1 MLGHS
6 ESRKIAEFSRVE
18 IGLDQLVEGPSQE
31 MLAGTSSLPKID
43 FIIRQWEQSNRPI
56 FWIDPDARVCRH
68 PLLPQAIGCDFAVH
82 RRSSGEMEP
91 GVMFFHQTEA
101 ARALLDIWQR
111 LSRDHAN
118 LPESFL
124 LDQAWIL
131 VSSQRQLETA
141 WLPDTYWHPAGLAAS
156 HRNGVVLYDPVCR
169 PQSPLEYFTLPFQPR
184 ERCRAQQPCAK
195 GGKVLLACL
204 RPRPSSTAG

>member
-1 MLGHS
+1 
-6 ESRKIAEFSRVE
+6 
-18 IGLDQLVEGPSQE
+18 
-31 MLAGTSSLPKID
+31 
-43 FIIRQWEQSNRPI
+43 
-56 FWIDPDARVCRH
+56 
-68 PLLPQAIGCDFAVH
+68 
-82 RRSSGEMEP
+82 
-91 GVMFFHQTEA
+91 MFFHQTEA

-124 LDQAWIL
+124 LDQAWML

-169 PQSPLEYFTLPFQPR
+169 PQSPLEYFTLPFQQARRFGRPQAPEPHPIMQGVAGTR
-184 ERCRAQQPCAK
+184 GPITVLIRDVLDADTQSVGSAIEAAAQAYASNA
-195 GGKVLLACL
+195 GGFSQTEVDSALGMKM
-204 RPRPSSTAG
+204 